1 MQERGLQGE
10 EEGVEKKLEE
20 VRERGS
26 RKRLV
31 QRLTTTGEKKK
42 KKKKGNNRQEGRG
55 GSG

>member
-10 EEGVEKKLEE
+10 EEGVEKKLE

-26 RKRLV
+26 RKRV
-31 QRLTTTGEKKK
+31 VHRLTTAGE
-42 KKKKGNNRQEGRG
+42 KKKGNNRQEGRG